1 MTVAR
6 GLAFYRTLTRSHCQD
21 LRLDRS
27 GRGHPRANNY
37 ERSENKKILG
47 KTPYQR
53 FLKLSRHEAKNV
65 LETAIE
71 ESPDVEGTPRGLEDF
86 PSCKKGNRRKK
97 EMPASWNRP
106 MWQSAVPIVAAT
118 AINSSLEA

>member
-1 MTVAR
+1 MFWRVVAMTVAR

-53 FLKLSRHEAKNV
+53 FLKLSRHEAKRIGNRY
-65 LETAIE
+65 
-71 ESPDVEGTPRGLEDF
+71 RGKPGCGRTRRWLEDF
-86 PSCKKGNRRKK
+86 PSFKREIAEKGN
-97 EMPASWNRP
+97 SG
-106 MWQSAVPIVAAT
+106 
-118 AINSSLEA
+118 

>member
-71 ESPDVEGTPRGLEDF
+71 ESPDVGGTPRGLEDF
-86 PSCKKGNRRKK
+86 PSFKREIAEKGN
-97 EMPASWNRP
+97 SG
-106 MWQSAVPIVAAT
+106 
-118 AINSSLEA
+118 